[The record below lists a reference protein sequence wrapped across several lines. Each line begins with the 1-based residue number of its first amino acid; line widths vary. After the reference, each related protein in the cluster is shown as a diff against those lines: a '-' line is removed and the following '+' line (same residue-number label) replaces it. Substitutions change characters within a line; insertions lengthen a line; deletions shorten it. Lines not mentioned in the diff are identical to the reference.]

1 MSPKHVMTPVPKPTF
16 PNHGGGGEAFQAAGG
31 EAFQAGGGA
40 GFFRP
45 AAVRVFRPTMAGRR
59 RRPPWLLCLGAGNE
73 RKMGGG
79 ANPRSTNGRWAAI
92 TSSQDVVVPKFDFG
106 VPRNQFDAE
115 KVAQEPVRFWAA
127 QAQNAEEDNVKDE
140 QGETGL

>member
-45 AAVRVFRPTMAGRR
+45 TTAGRR
-59 RRPPWLLCLGAGNE
+59 RRPPWLLCLGAGDE

-92 TSSQDVVVPKFDFG
+92 TSSQDVEVPKFDFG
-106 VPRNQFDAE
+106 LPRNQFDAE